1 MCQNLTHSLRLG
13 DPRLRGAEKAL
24 KTTGKER
31 ENCGKRPGG
40 ITGKGFLPGRSGNPK
55 GRPRTAKFSDAARQ
69 LAEEIGQSGKT
80 GAEQLAEHCFR
91 RALKG
96 SLRHAELFLNYTEG
110 KPRQAVELSGP
121 NAGAIRFQNMTDED
135 LDVRLRELLQKYQEI
150 KS

>member
-1 MCQNLTHSLRLG
+1 M
-13 DPRLRGAEKAL
+13 
-24 KTTGKER
+24 KTTAKQR
-31 ENCGKRPGG
+31 ENYGERPGG
-40 ITGKGFLPGRSGNPK
+40 ITGKGFLPGHSGNPK

-69 LAEEIGQSGKT
+69 LAAEIGKGGQT

-96 SLRHAELFLNYTEG
+96 SARHAELFLNYTEG

-121 NAGAIRFQNMTDED
+121 NAGAIRFQNMTDEE
-135 LDVRLRELLQKYQEI
+135 LDERLKELLKKYQES